1 MRAIVMKK
9 TGGPE
14 VLEISDVPELTPPRA
29 HRVISVRKAGVNF
42 ADTHVR
48 TGTYLADVEL
58 PYTPGNEVMGVDD
71 QGRRVVAL
79 TRGGGYAEQVAA
91 HRLTC
96 WPVPDAVTDEQAL
109 ALTLQGNTAWH
120 LLHTCIKVSS
130 TDTIV
135 VSAAAGGVGT
145 LAVQLAA
152 QAGARV
158 IGLASTPSR
167 RALATELGASA
178 VVDSRSDDLTEAVLD
193 AAGGPVTAV
202 LEMTGGQVHEQ
213 LLATLAPLG
222 RMAVYGYAGGTPAP
236 SSGRLL
242 LERSLT
248 VQGLWLPHL
257 YSVRGA
263 LASSMETLFAAV
275 AAGTLAPVLGQQW
288 PLEQAAEAH
297 RALENRTVTGKA
309 LLHVSD

>member
-1 MRAIVMKK
+1 MRAVVMKSL
-9 TGGPE
+9 GGPE
-14 VLEISDVPELTPPRA
+14 VLEMADVPEPTPPRA
-29 HRVISVRKAGVNF
+29 HRVINVRKAGVNF

-48 TGTYLADVEL
+48 TGTYLADIEL

-71 QGRRVVAL
+71 KGERVVAL
-79 TRGGGYAEQVAA
+79 TRGGGYAEQVAM
-91 HRLTC
+91 HRMTC
-96 WPVPDAVTDEQAL
+96 WPVPDDVTDEQAL
-109 ALTLQGNTAWH
+109 AVTLQGNTAWH
-120 LLHTCIKVSS
+120 LLHTCIRLTSS
-130 TDTIV
+130 DTVV

-145 LAVQLAA
+145 LAMQLAA

-158 IGLASTPSR
+158 IGLASTSER

-178 VVDSRSDDLTEAVLD
+178 VVDSRADDLTQAVLD

-202 LEMTGGQVHEQ
+202 LEMTGGRVHEQ

-236 SSGRLL
+236 ASGRLL

-263 LASSMETLFAAV
+263 LANSMKELFDAV
-275 AAGTLAPVLGQQW
+275 AAGTLRPVIGQEW
-288 PLEQAAEAH
+288 LLKQASDAH

-309 LLHVSD
+309 MLHVSN